1 MKKKFKDCGNTPL
14 GLYPIVDSF
23 TWLEK
28 LLPTGVTTF
37 QLRIKNKNDIG
48 LENEIQKSIVLAKR
62 YNARLFINDYWEL
75 AIFYGAYG
83 VHLGQS
89 DLDHADIG
97 KICHAGLRLGLS
109 SYCDEEVARAHAL
122 KPSYLACGPVFPTTS
137 KIIPFAPQGIEQLK
151 RWQRT
156 LDYPLVAIG
165 GINSNNLA
173 DVIATKVNGI
183 AIISAITQ
191 AEDPIA
197 TTLKFLTLLKKKTP
211 SL

>member
-1 MKKKFKDCGNTPL
+1 MMKKFKDCGNTPL
-14 GLYPIVDSF
+14 GLYPIIDSLA
-23 TWLEK
+23 WLEK

-37 QLRIKNKNDIG
+37 QLRIKNKNGIA
-48 LENEIQKSIVLAKR
+48 LENEIQKSINLARR

-89 DLDHADIG
+89 DLDQADVG
-97 KICHAGLRLGLS
+97 KICQAGLRLGLS
-109 SYCDEEVARAHAL
+109 SYCDEEIARADAL

-137 KIIPFAPQGIEQLK
+137 KIVPFAPQGIEQLK

-165 GINSNNLA
+165 GINSSNLA

-183 AIISAITQ
+183 AMISAITQ
-191 AEDPIA
+191 TEDPIA
-197 TTLKFLTLLKKKTP
+197 TTQKFLAMIHEGKTN
-211 SL
+211 